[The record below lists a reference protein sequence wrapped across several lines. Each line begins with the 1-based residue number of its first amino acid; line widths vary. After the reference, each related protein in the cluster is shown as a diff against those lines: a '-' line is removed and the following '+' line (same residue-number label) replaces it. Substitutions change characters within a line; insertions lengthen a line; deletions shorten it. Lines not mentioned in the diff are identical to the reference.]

1 MDRFSCDECLAIYAE
16 LRAAFGPLDRATP
29 QDIARFLEGLD
40 LQQCAR
46 TRVSS
51 DMWKAW
57 RRMQEHRVLTGH
69 LVSPLGP
76 PSALSNPN

>member
-1 MDRFSCDECLAIYAE
+1 MDSFSCDECRAIYYE
-16 LRAAFGPLDRATP
+16 LREAFRPLHKATP
-29 QDIARFLEGLD
+29 QEIAGFLEGLD

-46 TRVSS
+46 MRVSS

-69 LVSPLGP
+69 VVSPLGP
-76 PSALSNPN
+76 GSALTSAN

>member
-1 MDRFSCDECLAIYAE
+1 MDSFSCDECRAIYAE
-16 LRAAFGPLDRATP
+16 LRAAFPAQQSGHAE
-29 QDIARFLEGLD
+29 QIGAFVEALD

-69 LVSPLGP
+69 VVSPLGP
-76 PSALSNPN
+76 GGAISNPN